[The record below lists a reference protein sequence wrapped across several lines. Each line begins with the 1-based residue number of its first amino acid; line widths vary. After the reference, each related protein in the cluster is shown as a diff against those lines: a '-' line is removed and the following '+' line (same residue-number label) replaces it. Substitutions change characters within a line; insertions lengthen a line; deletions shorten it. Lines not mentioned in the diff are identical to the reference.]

1 MFIYLNILW
10 VYTHD
15 LLHVY
20 VHSPFLLHILLQ
32 LVDHAEQ
39 FQKLLG
45 SKCPRIVRVY
55 SKTRE
60 AVDYPIPRNQISN
73 DKNRHPLE
81 DDENIRRISLH
92 RILRDYS
99 NPEYKHRI
107 ANAETGRDYRRE
119 IVKFD
124 RTFAKSKRKP
134 EKITDEEVD
143 AYKKLIH
150 EASVDELKH
159 YDIVLSTC
167 SGSACQRLIQ
177 GCNIV
182 QLIVDECAMCTEPE
196 TLIPLVA
203 FTKAERVVLI
213 GDHKQLQ
220 PIIRNREAKNLG
232 LKVSLF
238 ERYSK
243 LAHMLDVQYRKVGLC
258 FQFLFCFQ
266 LSAFSPSFC
275 FRWRSEINAC
285 SALHC
290 INSSDNTRICHSSW

>member
-1 MFIYLNILW
+1 MH
-10 VYTHD
+10 YTG
-15 LLHVY
+15 
-20 VHSPFLLHILLQ
+20 
-32 LVDHAEQ
+32 Q

-60 AVDYPIPRNQISN
+60 NVDYPIPRNRSPYAR
-73 DKNRHPLE
+73 NRHPLE
-81 DDENIRRISLH
+81 ADVDIRNISLH
-92 RILRDYS
+92 HILRDYS
-99 NPEYKHRI
+99 DPEYRDRI
-107 ANAETGRDYRRE
+107 ANEKGGRDYRNE
-119 IVKFD
+119 IAVYDKI
-124 RTFAKSKRKP
+124 FAERDP
-134 EKITDEEVD
+134 EEISDEAVD

-243 LAHMLDVQYRKVGLC
+243 LANMLDVQYRMVGLC
-258 FQFLFCFQ
+258 FQFLFCVQF
-266 LSAFSPSFC
+266 SAFSPSFC
-275 FRWRSEINAC
+275 FCWRSEINC
-285 SALHC
+285 S
-290 INSSDNTRICHSSW
+290 T